1 MKRMGFLAAQS
12 VDLIHV
18 AAFLGHMGFATCHV
32 DRSLRACNARHLGE
46 IGKDDKKFPLPNK
59 NDEKVSPVKTL
70 DEPKFKQALSNQ
82 LVGEDMVKQSR
93 VGKDD
98 QPKPISSMAKELE
111 GQTGESH
118 VYVSWH
124 LPHKKQGEPQPG
136 FNLDYEPP
144 KTHPPV
150 HN

>member
-1 MKRMGFLAAQS
+1 MLCFLIALQIS
-12 VDLIHV
+12 PL
-18 AAFLGHMGFATCHV
+18 LLLS
-32 DRSLRACNARHLGE
+32 SLCACSARHLGE
-46 IGKDDKKFPLPNK
+46 IGKDDKKFLLPNK

-98 QPKPISSMAKELE
+98 HPKPISSMAKELE
-111 GQTGESH
+111 AQTGESH